1 MCAQSR
7 LSYHPVMPDLPSA
20 PAAAPE
26 PLRVATGDGHE
37 ADLLLLPGDPA
48 MGVGVLWLP
57 AMGVPA
63 RKYRHFAA
71 ALAGRGWNIAL
82 HEWRGHD
89 SSNRRAARNTDWG
102 YAELIRD
109 IAASRAAL
117 AAAFPDRRWVIGGH
131 SLGAQLA
138 ALALARRPGDFAGYL
153 VAGSGQPWWRTFP
166 GWHKGAILL
175 AIPAFRA
182 VSMLCGYYPGD
193 KLGFA
198 GREARGVMRD
208 WSDSAR
214 SGDYRPAQVDF
225 PAEAALREV
234 AVPVLALRL
243 RSDWYVPKASLD
255 HLLHKLPLAQVQRD
269 DIGDG
274 EFSGGRAGHFEW
286 MREPAPLVSR
296 IDAWLQSLAA

>member
-1 MCAQSR
+1 MS
-7 LSYHPVMPDLPSA
+7 DLLPA

-26 PLRVATGDGHE
+26 SLRVATGDGHE
-37 ADLLLLPGDPA
+37 ADLLLVPGNTA
-48 MGVGVLWLP
+48 NIGVLWLA

-71 ALAGRGWNIAL
+71 ALAAGDCTVAL

-89 SSNRRAARNTDWG
+89 SSNRRAARDADWG
-102 YAELIRD
+102 YAELLED

-117 AAAFPDRRWVIGGH
+117 EAKFPDRRWVIGGH
-131 SLGAQLA
+131 SLGGQLA

-175 AIPAFRA
+175 AVLWFRA
-182 VSMLCGYYPGD
+182 ASMMCGYFPGD
-193 KLGFA
+193 RLGFA

-208 WSDSAR
+208 WADSAL
-214 SGDYRPAQVDF
+214 SGDYRPARVDF
-225 PAEAALREV
+225 TAEAALRGIALPAL
-234 AVPVLALRL
+234 AVRM

-255 HLLHKLPLAQVQRD
+255 HLLHKLPRAQVQRSE
-269 DIGDG
+269 IGDD

-286 MREPAPLVSR
+286 MREPAPLVAR
-296 IDAWLQSLAA
+296 IAAWLKSLAA